1 MNAVSSDSV
10 NVLLSGER
18 QRMMVATMVAARFYR
33 RELLRAN
40 VGWPLDQIR
49 QRGVDEVRRTD
60 SSWQIGYAP
69 DSFTRLTDHLREK
82 GFDFRTLI
90 RAGLS
95 EWTEQ
100 GTAVDVFR
108 DQLMLLARDERL
120 DPVGFVGVG
129 TGPKP
134 AYSASP
140 TTLIHRPSNALVGI
154 EEQLDILTEGAFVV
168 VVNDPLDAVAIES
181 LGRLAGERWAG
192 IPMCGAQ
199 MSSAQAKTLYRYT
212 VTDTVIVALD
222 SDPEWRRTAIAS
234 HPDLSYFYKRVRA
247 VELPD
252 GQTASSLLKTE
263 DGPRRLYEAM
273 VSTRP
278 LEDYK
283 RQRPQLPERP
293 DDPGLSPTAPIG
305 PAGPSL

>member
-1 MNAVSSDSV
+1 MNAVSSDSE
-10 NVLLSGER
+10 NVLISGER
-18 QRMMVATMVAARFYR
+18 QRMMVANMVAARFYR

-40 VGWPLDQIR
+40 VGWPVEQVR
-49 QRGVDEVRRTD
+49 ERGVGEVLQTD
-60 SSWQIGYAP
+60 SSWRIGYAP

-95 EWTEQ
+95 EWTEE

-108 DQLMLLARDERL
+108 DRLMLLTRDERL

-129 TGPKP
+129 PGAKP
-134 AYSASP
+134 EYSASP
-140 TTLIHRPSNALVGI
+140 TTLIHRASNALVGI
-154 EEQLDILTEGAFVV
+154 EEQLDMLTEGAFVV

-192 IPMCGAQ
+192 IPMCGSQ
-199 MSSAQAKTLYRYT
+199 LSSAQAKTLYRYT

-222 SDPEWRRTAIAS
+222 GDQEWRRTAIAS

-247 VELPD
+247 VEIPD
-252 GQTASSLLKTE
+252 GLSAASLLKTE
-263 DGPRRLYEAM
+263 NGPQRLYDAM
-273 VSTRP
+273 VATRP
-278 LEDYK
+278 LADYQPG
-283 RQRPQLPERP
+283 RQQLPGF
-293 DDPGLSPTAPIG
+293 DSPGPSST
-305 PAGPSL
+305 GPSL

>member
-1 MNAVSSDSV
+1 MA
-10 NVLLSGER
+10 
-18 QRMMVATMVAARFYR
+18 AARFYR

-40 VGWPLDQIR
+40 VGWPVDQVR
-49 QRGVDEVRRTD
+49 DRGVGEVLRVD
-60 SSWQIGYAP
+60 SPWRIGYAP
-69 DSFTRLTDHLREK
+69 DAFTLLTSHMREQ
-82 GFDFRTLI
+82 GYDFRTLI

-95 EWTEQ
+95 EWTEE

-108 DQLMLLARDERL
+108 NQLMMLTRDERL

-129 TGPKP
+129 PGAKP
-134 AYSASP
+134 EYTASP
-140 TTLIHRPSNALVGI
+140 TTLIHRPSNALAGI
-154 EEQLDILTEGAFVV
+154 EEQIDILTDGAFVV
-168 VVNDPLDAVAIES
+168 VVNDPLDAVAIEN

-222 SDPEWRRTAIAS
+222 GDQEWRRTAIAS

-247 VELPD
+247 VEIPD
-252 GQTASSLLKTE
+252 GQSASSLLKTE
-263 DGPRRLYEAM
+263 NGPRRLYDAM

-283 RQRPQLPERP
+283 PSRQQLPEL
-293 DDPGLSPTAPIG
+293 DDPSPSPT
-305 PAGPSL
+305 GPSL

>member
-1 MNAVSSDSV
+1 MNAVSSDSE
-10 NVLLSGER
+10 NVLISGER
-18 QRMMVATMVAARFYR
+18 QRMMVANMAAARFYR

-40 VGWPLDQIR
+40 VGWPVEQVR
-49 QRGVDEVRRTD
+49 ERGVGEVLQID
-60 SSWQIGYAP
+60 SSWRIGYAP
-69 DSFTRLTDHLREK
+69 DSFTLLTDHLREK

-95 EWTEQ
+95 EWTNE

-108 DQLMLLARDERL
+108 DRLMLLARDERL

-129 TGPKP
+129 PGVKP
-134 AYSASP
+134 EYSASP

-154 EEQLDILTEGAFVV
+154 EEQLDMLTEGAFVV
-168 VVNDPLDAVAIES
+168 VVNDPLDAVAIEN

-192 IPMCGAQ
+192 IPMCGSQ
-199 MSSAQAKTLYRYT
+199 LSSAQAKTLYRYT

-222 SDPEWRRTAIAS
+222 GDQEWRRTAIAS

-247 VELPD
+247 VEIPD
-252 GQTASSLLKTE
+252 GLSAASLLKTE
-263 DGPRRLYEAM
+263 NGPQRLYDAM

-278 LEDYK
+278 LADYK
-283 RQRPQLPERP
+283 PGRQQLPEF
-293 DDPGLSPTAPIG
+293 DSPGPSPT
-305 PAGPSL
+305 GPSL

>member
-1 MNAVSSDSV
+1 MA
-10 NVLLSGER
+10 
-18 QRMMVATMVAARFYR
+18 AARFYR

-40 VGWPLDQIR
+40 VGWPVEQVR
-49 QRGVDEVRRTD
+49 ERGVGEVLQID
-60 SSWQIGYAP
+60 SSWRIGYAP
-69 DSFTRLTDHLREK
+69 DSFTLLTDHLREK

-95 EWTEQ
+95 EWTNE

-108 DQLMLLARDERL
+108 DRLMLLARDERL

-129 TGPKP
+129 PGVKP
-134 AYSASP
+134 EYSASP

-154 EEQLDILTEGAFVV
+154 EEQLDMLTEGAFVV
-168 VVNDPLDAVAIES
+168 VVNDPLDAVAIEN

-192 IPMCGAQ
+192 IPMCGSQ
-199 MSSAQAKTLYRYT
+199 LSSAQAKTLYRYT

-222 SDPEWRRTAIAS
+222 GDQEWRRTAIAS

-247 VELPD
+247 VEIPD
-252 GQTASSLLKTE
+252 GLSAASLLKTE
-263 DGPRRLYEAM
+263 NGPQRLYDAM

-278 LEDYK
+278 LADYK
-283 RQRPQLPERP
+283 PGRQQLPEF
-293 DDPGLSPTAPIG
+293 DSPGPSPT
-305 PAGPSL
+305 GPSL

>member
-1 MNAVSSDSV
+1 MNAVSSDSE
-10 NVLLSGER
+10 NTLISGER
-18 QRMMVATMVAARFYR
+18 QRMMVANMVAARFYR

-40 VGWPLDQIR
+40 VGWPVEQVR
-49 QRGVDEVRRTD
+49 NRGVGEVLEPD
-60 SSWQIGYAP
+60 SSWRLGYAP

-95 EWTEQ
+95 EWTDQ

-129 TGPKP
+129 NGPRP
-134 AYSASP
+134 AYTASP

-154 EEQLDILTEGAFVV
+154 EEQLDILTDGAFVV
-168 VVNDPLDAVAIES
+168 VVNDPLDAVAVES

-192 IPMCGAQ
+192 IPMCGSQ

-222 SDPEWRRTAIAS
+222 GDKDWRRAAIAS
-234 HPDLSYFYKRVRA
+234 HADLSYFYKRVRA
-247 VELPD
+247 VEIPD

-263 DGPRRLYEAM
+263 DGPRRLYDAM
-273 VSTRP
+273 VATRP

-283 RQRPQLPERP
+283 PGRQQLAEL
-293 DDPGLSPTAPIG
+293 DGPTQP